1 MAPPHHQPMSEV
13 HNVTTEDLGFTTLED
28 WFNGTDGD
36 VFGGLDLQ
44 DFWLQVGPGEV
55 GSRIDGTALTHRRK
69 GVSHSVRLAR
79 MNYAFFLGLS
89 PKIRVP
95 TRTLL
100 LPSLT
105 A

>member
-1 MAPPHHQPMSEV
+1 MSEV

-55 GSRIDGTALTHRRK
+55 SLISYNRIEC
-69 GVSHSVRLAR
+69 
-79 MNYAFFLGLS
+79 
-89 PKIRVP
+89 
-95 TRTLL
+95 
-100 LPSLT
+100 
-105 A
+105 